1 MSQITLKTS
10 ASAEQTA
17 SSPLAWLSR
26 AGFGVIILLA
36 IALFGWANPV
46 FLTVDNWANLLQGS
60 AILLIVAM
68 AMTLIVSAGAI
79 DLSVGVALD
88 FGAAF
93 ALVALKTPASAVAG
107 RGGLRSARRRA
118 DWPAQCLSDPHL
130 PDPSL
135 PRHARHRFIAS
146 SAERIYT
153 DGGGAIA
160 YRRMAPEYHDRR
172 WATLAGSPRR

>member
-1 MSQITLKTS
+1 M
-10 ASAEQTA
+10 
-17 SSPLAWLSR
+17 
-26 AGFGVIILLA
+26 
-36 IALFGWANPV
+36 
-46 FLTVDNWANLLQGS
+46 DNWANLLQGS

-93 ALVALKTPASAVAG
+93 ALVALKT
-107 RGGLRSARRRA
+107 
-118 DWPAQCLSDPHL
+118 WHL
-130 PDPSL
+130 PWQAALGCALLGGVLIGLLNAFLILICRIRPFL
-135 PRHARHRFIAS
+135 ATLGTWFIAS

-160 YRRMAPEYHDRR
+160 YRRMAPGI
-172 WATLAGSPRR
+172 TT

>member
-1 MSQITLKTS
+1 MDLKPLIT
-10 ASAEQTA
+10 
-17 SSPLAWLSR
+17 
-26 AGFGVIILLA
+26 LLA

-93 ALVALKTPASAVAG
+93 ALVAPVAGSIPFAGPAS
-107 RGGLRSARRRA
+107 LDTTRS
-118 DWPAQCLSDPHL
+118 
-130 PDPSL
+130 
-135 PRHARHRFIAS
+135 
-146 SAERIYT
+146 
-153 DGGGAIA
+153 
-160 YRRMAPEYHDRR
+160 
-172 WATLAGSPRR
+172 

>member
-1 MSQITLKTS
+1 M
-10 ASAEQTA
+10 
-17 SSPLAWLSR
+17 
-26 AGFGVIILLA
+26 
-36 IALFGWANPV
+36 
-46 FLTVDNWANLLQGS
+46 DNWANLLQGS

-93 ALVALKTPASAVAG
+93 ALVALKTASAVAG
-107 RGGLRSARRRA
+107 RGGLRPARRRA

-130 PDPSL
+130 PDPPL

>member
-1 MSQITLKTS
+1 MSQIILKTS

-26 AGFGVIILLA
+26 AGFGVITLLA

-93 ALVALKTPASAVAG
+93 RPRRPENLASAVAG
-107 RGGLRSARRRA
+107 RGGLRPAWRRAGGGRQRLCHAAADDAERHGAAAASGESDPARAGGSRAEGARRRGAAGQRA
-118 DWPAQCLSDPHL
+118 DLLL
-130 PDPSL
+130 P
-135 PRHARHRFIAS
+135 
-146 SAERIYT
+146 
-153 DGGGAIA
+153 
-160 YRRMAPEYHDRR
+160 
-172 WATLAGSPRR
+172 

>member
-88 FGAAF
+88 FGA
-93 ALVALKTPASAVAG
+93 
-107 RGGLRSARRRA
+107 
-118 DWPAQCLSDPHL
+118 
-130 PDPSL
+130 PS
-135 PRHARHRFIAS
+135 PS
-146 SAERIYT
+146 S
-153 DGGGAIA
+153 
-160 YRRMAPEYHDRR
+160 P
-172 WATLAGSPRR
+172 

>member
-1 MSQITLKTS
+1 MSQMTLKTPS
-10 ASAEQTA
+10 TGQTG

-26 AGFGVIILLA
+26 AGFGIITLLA

-46 FLTVDNWANLLQGS
+46 FLTFDNWANLLQGS

-93 ALVALKTPASAVAG
+93 ALVALKTWHLPWQAAVAA
-107 RGGLRSARRRA
+107 RCSA
-118 DWPAQCLSDPHL
+118 
-130 PDPSL
+130 
-135 PRHARHRFIAS
+135 
-146 SAERIYT
+146 
-153 DGGGAIA
+153 G
-160 YRRMAPEYHDRR
+160 
-172 WATLAGSPRR
+172 